1 MNHPK
6 RQFESLAAAARRET
20 EPIGDVTIRTLA
32 TIRERERDRAA
43 GRPMLVFAGV
53 YGAVCLL
60 ALAVGYA
67 YLGVETD
74 PMGSFFAL
82 ASGIAP

>member
-1 MNHPK
+1 MNGPN
-6 RQFESLAAAARRET
+6 RQFESLAAAARQET
-20 EPIGDVTIRTLA
+20 APIGDVTIRTLA
-32 TIRERERDRAA
+32 AIRERERDRAA
-43 GRPMLVFAGV
+43 GRPMAVFAAA

-60 ALAVGYA
+60 ALVIGYV